1 MMLGEPGEPTAYRI
15 EDPGVQALFAES
27 SRYQAWL
34 DVEAA
39 LAQAQAEL
47 GIIPQSAAEEIT
59 RKAHVSLLNLDNIR
73 AGLARTGHSLVP
85 LIWELD
91 RVCDHGAGGY
101 VHWGATTQNITQ
113 TGQLLLLRRAHDI
126 FLAQLASILRAMADL
141 AERTKDMLLPGRTH
155 GQHAVPATFGSKV
168 AVWIDECC
176 RHVERLRGCEGRVF
190 VAMLGGGAGTL
201 ASLGEIGL
209 TTQDHVAV
217 RLGMGSMTVPSRT
230 LGDHQAE
237 YVTLLGMLAATCSKI
252 GREIYTLM
260 KQEFGEVEEPVP
272 PGTVGSST
280 MPQKRNPKLAQD
292 IVAAAA
298 EVRALVPLALEA
310 MQTEHEADRT
320 TSMMMD
326 RAVTQACML
335 TGDILQRLHV
345 VLSGLQVFPERM
357 RRNLDLSGGLIMA
370 ESLMLELGKQIGRQR
385 AHDVVYDAAQAA
397 ATEGRAFREL
407 LAEDERV
414 AAHLTPAQIEAL
426 LDPSRY
432 TGLCQQFAERGAVR
446 AREVASVIASWR
458 THQAHSSPSAAGRG
472 LG

>member
-1 MMLGEPGEPTAYRI
+1 MLGEPGEPTAYRI
-15 EDPGVQALFAES
+15 ADPGVRGLFAES

-47 GIIPQSAAEEIT
+47 GIIPRSAAEEIT
-59 RKAHVSLLNLDNIR
+59 RKAHLPLLNLDNIR

-91 RVCDHGAGGY
+91 RVCNGDAGGY

-113 TGQLLLLRRAHDI
+113 TGQLLLLRRVHDI
-126 FLAQLASILRAMADL
+126 FLRQLASILRAMADL

-209 TTQDHVAV
+209 TTQDRLAV
-217 RLGMGSMTVPSRT
+217 RLGMGSMAVPSRT

-237 YVTLLGMLAATCSKI
+237 YVSLLGLLAATCSKI

-260 KQEFGEVEEPVP
+260 KQEFGELEEPVP

-292 IVAAAA
+292 IVAGAA

-326 RAVTQACML
+326 RAVTEACML
-335 TGDILQRLHV
+335 MGDILQRLDV

-407 LAEDERV
+407 LAEDDRV
-414 AAHLTPAQIEAL
+414 SARFTTSQIDAL
-426 LDPSRY
+426 LDPARY
-432 TGLCQQFAERGAVR
+432 TGLCPQFAERGAVR
-446 AREVASVIASWR
+446 AREVATAIESRSTPNEKALSPAVTGAS
-458 THQAHSSPSAAGRG
+458 
-472 LG
+472 